1 VTLLLNV
8 RAPTLDEWN
17 SDAFWQLHLTSE
29 TLTWD
34 PTTTLYKDQKTAMTN
49 YSGNVVRR
57 VSVRGHVSSLVI
69 NFLSSLTVD
78 LADVTDDKNFMSL
91 ELNGPDFE

>member
-1 VTLLLNV
+1 M

-34 PTTTLYKDQKTAMTN
+34 PITTLYEDQEMAMTD

-57 VSVRGHVSSLVI
+57 VALRGQVGSLII
-69 NFLSSLTVD
+69 NSLSSLTAD
-78 LADVTDDKNFMSL
+78 YADVTYDDNFYWVLSSMVQI
-91 ELNGPDFE
+91 FEYRI